1 MIDYINSLNALTDA
15 LSPQLCKYA
24 YVRYFIYCLYVYCF
38 SIFICYAG
46 WLVCWVCW
54 VGLVWFDLIW
64 QMESAICVVILELN
78 WFYWLLGS
86 LRVWRRNLL
95 SSIYTFCLVWK
106 MMRGR
111 CDIKFIEMVGLVGQ
125 LTSHWWAD
133 CFKLRTL
140 PPLILRLPRG
150 LVLMAKIGFALQVS
164 TAYWRRQ
171 TRLVAE
177 WLVSWLVVSV
187 MVWLVD

>member
-1 MIDYINSLNALTDA
+1 
-15 LSPQLCKYA
+15 
-24 YVRYFIYCLYVYCF
+24 
-38 SIFICYAG
+38 
-46 WLVCWVCW
+46 
-54 VGLVWFDLIW
+54 
-64 QMESAICVVILELN
+64 
-78 WFYWLLGS
+78 
-86 LRVWRRNLL
+86 
-95 SSIYTFCLVWK
+95 
-106 MMRGR
+106 MRGR

-125 LTSHWWAD
+125 LTSHWWAAD

-150 LVLMAKIGFALQVS
+150 LVLMAKIGFAFQVS